1 MKYIESGIS
10 STGNWPYNPQIFDE
24 IDFSPAFVADRDI
37 IQDSGSSSAD
47 PKAFQSELS
56 NEQVCSS
63 SLDTGHRDNASG
75 MVDQS
80 ANFLKKILTRLLMS
94 YLLKVLPLPKAHKE
108 KILIKE
114 EVKQESIPTILFV
127 K

>member
-10 STGNWPYNPQIFDE
+10 STGNWPYNPPIFDE

-56 NEQVCSS
+56 NEQVCNS

-75 MVDQS
+75 MIDQS

-94 YLLKVLPLPKAHKE
+94 YLLNVLPLPKAH
-108 KILIKE
+108 
-114 EVKQESIPTILFV
+114 
-127 K
+127 